1 MHRFHV
7 CRLQYGYNS
16 ANEMWWGWDEDVWW
30 DDDDKGGELS
40 IANIAVLGLTGCKVL
55 W

>member
-1 MHRFHV
+1 MRWE
-7 CRLQYGYNS
+7 RD
-16 ANEMWWGWDEDVWW
+16 EDMWWD

-40 IANIAVLGLTGCKVL
+40 IANIAVLGWTGCKVL

>member
-1 MHRFHV
+1 MRWE
-7 CRLQYGYNS
+7 R
-16 ANEMWWGWDEDVWW
+16 DEDVWW
-30 DDDDKGGELS
+30 GDDDDDKGGELS